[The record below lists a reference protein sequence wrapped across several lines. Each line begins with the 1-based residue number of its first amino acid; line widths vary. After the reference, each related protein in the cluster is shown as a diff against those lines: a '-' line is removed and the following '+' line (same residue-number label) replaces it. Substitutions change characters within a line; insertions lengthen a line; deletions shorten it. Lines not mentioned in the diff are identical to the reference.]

1 MSLKTSVGEIISQLR
16 IKTLKSLTQN
26 SFFTDPKT
34 KSCFLLK
41 NVKKENHH
49 HHGAST
55 NCCTANQQ
63 LSTAAPMERCV
74 SKEVPFASFSKV
86 SYCKEELTATTP
98 VDCAASAA
106 KNLLECQ
113 EGVLLLAE
121 KPRNR
126 RIPES
131 EEAGGDDDD
140 DDEGSGEDVATARTV
155 AAIPEPRVREM
166 SPEGRRRMCRAPLL
180 AAAISF
186 SNRLKEKLLVKSGQK
201 RRFFSCMTPHS

>member
-1 MSLKTSVGEIISQLR
+1 
-16 IKTLKSLTQN
+16 
-26 SFFTDPKT
+26 
-34 KSCFLLK
+34 
-41 NVKKENHH
+41 
-49 HHGAST
+49 
-55 NCCTANQQ
+55 
-63 LSTAAPMERCV
+63 MERCV

-180 AAAISF
+180 AAAIS
-186 SNRLKEKLLVKSGQK
+186 SSTRRKEKLRVKSGQK
-201 RRFFSCMTPHS
+201 RRFFSCMIRTHKRLEERTHLSHERRRDCSRSLKEEVHTKDLLTISTPIAAAISFDGSLSSLLKHALRACSRTGTAI

>member
-1 MSLKTSVGEIISQLR
+1 
-16 IKTLKSLTQN
+16 
-26 SFFTDPKT
+26 
-34 KSCFLLK
+34 
-41 NVKKENHH
+41 
-49 HHGAST
+49 
-55 NCCTANQQ
+55 
-63 LSTAAPMERCV
+63 MERCV

-86 SYCKEELTATTP
+86 SYCKEELIATTP

-106 KNLLECQ
+106 KNRLECQ

-131 EEAGGDDDD
+131 EEEAGGDDDDD

-155 AAIPEPRVREM
+155 AAIPEPRVSEI

-180 AAAISF
+180 AAAIS
-186 SNRLKEKLLVKSGQK
+186 SSTRWKEKLRSKSGQNAD
-201 RRFFSCMTPHS
+201 SSLV

>member
-1 MSLKTSVGEIISQLR
+1 MHALL
-16 IKTLKSLTQN
+16 
-26 SFFTDPKT
+26 FF
-34 KSCFLLK
+34 
-41 NVKKENHH
+41 
-49 HHGAST
+49 
-55 NCCTANQQ
+55 
-63 LSTAAPMERCV
+63 MI
-74 SKEVPFASFSKV
+74 SFSFSFKTREDEDKDNLLEKRRRSSSSSSF
-86 SYCKEELTATTP
+86 SYSSSSSPSALHARGIGFMYVP
-98 VDCAASAA
+98 ASAA